1 MGGFCG
7 VTSKGDCTTDLSFGT
22 DEDEVSE
29 DDFTLSDVD
38 AEELEDFSVDDLA
51 DLNLD
56 DDI

>member
-1 MGGFCG
+1 M
-7 VTSKGDCTTDLSFGT
+7 SEEDLSFGT